1 MQDKLI
7 IAGLLIAIGFASGL
21 GSGLYGSYLYHS
33 KVRADLAIC
42 KSNTTNLM
50 EAIQSQNRKV
60 LDLKDESEKRKEAS
74 EAALKAAEGEIKRLK
89 QSSAY
94 IANRTGETCEDAE
107 KLINEAL
114 GL

>member
-7 IAGLLIAIGFASGL
+7 IAALVLLIGF
-21 GSGLYGSYLYHS
+21 YGGWTLNGWRHS
-33 KVRADLAIC
+33 KVRADLEIC

-60 LDLKDESEKRKEAS
+60 LELRDESEARKKAS
-74 EAALKAAEGEIKRLK
+74 ETALKAAQGEIKRLR
-89 QSSAY
+89 QSSES